1 MTPVYVLEGCA
12 PPLKYGVIC
21 KRNATQQFRGARP
34 RKEPPKDGGGTKRA
48 AANKGRSAFNY
59 VQKQCEELI
68 ASMGLE
74 CVQGPGEAE
83 AFCAYLNEANLVDG
97 VISQDSDCFAYGAQ
111 RVYRNFS
118 VSMQG
123 KNASQGGSVD
133 VYDLRRVYD
142 KIGILF
148 RILF

>member
-1 MTPVYVLEGCA
+1 MLSGVTPVYVLEGDA

-34 RKEPPKDGGGTKRA
+34 RKMQAAADDGNKKNRP
-48 AANKGRSAFNY
+48 ANKGRTAFNY

-83 AFCAYLNEANLVDG
+83 AFCAYLNEAKLVDG
-97 VISQDSDCFAYGAQ
+97 VISQDSDCFAYGA
-111 RVYRNFS
+111 RKVYRNFS

-123 KNASQGGSVD
+123 KNASQGGAVD
-133 VYDLRRVYD
+133 VYDLDRVCD
-142 KIGILF
+142 SIG
-148 RILF
+148 